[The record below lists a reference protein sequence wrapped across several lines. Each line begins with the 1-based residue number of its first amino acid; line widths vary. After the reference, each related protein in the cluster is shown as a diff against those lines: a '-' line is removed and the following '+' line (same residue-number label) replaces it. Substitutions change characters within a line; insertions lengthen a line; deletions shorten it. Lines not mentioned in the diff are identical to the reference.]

1 MEKILFRQ
9 AIAQKIFVSAL
20 ISRNTRIQIYD
31 GAFSPPLMRE
41 LYRSPSGMPERAC
54 EEDPHGLS
62 QKRIF
67 SGRRLLWSEVLQVE
81 TG

>member
-41 LYRSPSGMPERAC
+41 LHRSPLRDAGESMR
-54 EEDPHGLS
+54 
-62 QKRIF
+62 
-67 SGRRLLWSEVLQVE
+67 GRSTRPLPKKDLLGSTAVVV
-81 TG
+81 GGIAG